1 MGNLSLGE
9 IVILAVIALIVFGG
23 KGLPEAGKTIGRG
36 LREFK
41 RSLNEARDAVAAP
54 DEPARPA
61 ATPPAR
67 PPSRL
72 LE

>member
-23 KGLPEAGKTIGRG
+23 KGLPEAGKTVGRL
-36 LREFK
+36 LRDFK
-41 RSLNEARDAVAAP
+41 RSLNEARDAIAAP
-54 DEPARPA
+54 DDPARPA
-61 ATPPAR
+61 AAPPAD

>member
-23 KGLPEAGKTIGRG
+23 KGLPEAGKTVGRL
-36 LREFK
+36 LRDFK
-41 RSLNEARDAVAAP
+41 RSLNEARDAIAAP
-54 DEPARPA
+54 DDPARPA
-61 ATPPAR
+61 APPTE